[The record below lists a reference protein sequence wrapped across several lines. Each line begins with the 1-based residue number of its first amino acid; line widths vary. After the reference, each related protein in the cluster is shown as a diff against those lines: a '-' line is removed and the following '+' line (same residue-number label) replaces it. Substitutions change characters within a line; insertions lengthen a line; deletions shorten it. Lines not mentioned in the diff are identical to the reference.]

1 VLVIR
6 IYGKEYPDILIKV
19 SKREYLE
26 DIIQGKLYFN
36 NAEYFRDIETDSSK
50 DSREGKVRIDTSKL
64 NDNDPI
70 FDFNSIFSP
79 EELNLSVKS
88 SQKTPIFCCSVLERN
103 MLIPKGKG
111 EFDLSKAYLKEME
124 KWGNCVLVF
133 SLHEFCSK
141 VYNKCFDQN
150 IIPLMKKITY
160 DQEENSLSY
169 SEFVELM
176 KFNKY
181 DVFFHKTNAYKNQ
194 HEFRV
199 VLGGANVAKD
209 KGNYILNIGKL
220 ELATI
225 FELESLGNLGLR
237 IKIWE
242 DYQRNSYK

>member
-1 VLVIR
+1 VLIIQ
-6 IYGKEYPDILIKV
+6 IYGKEYPDILIKI

-64 NDNDPI
+64 NDNNPI
-70 FDFNSIFSP
+70 FDLISMCSP
-79 EELNLSVKS
+79 DELNLSVKS
-88 SQKTPIFCCSVLERN
+88 SQTTPIFCCSVLERN
-103 MLIPKGKG
+103 ILVPKGEGK
-111 EFDLSKAYLKEME
+111 FDLSKAYLKEMK

-133 SLHEFCSK
+133 SLDEFCSK

-150 IIPLMKKITY
+150 IFPFMKKITY
-160 DQEENSLSY
+160 DQEENILSY

-181 DVFFHKTNAYKNQ
+181 DVFLHKTKAYKNQ

-199 VLGGANVAKD
+199 VLGGVDVAKD
-209 KGNYILNIGKL
+209 KSNYILNIEKL

-225 FELESLGNLGLR
+225 FELESLEDLGLR
-237 IKIWE
+237 IKSLE
-242 DYQRNSYK
+242 D